1 MKISRE
7 LVGGLSHLGRRK
19 KDHAATM
26 TRTPTRRRTGTK
38 GTLTKKICQE
48 CGKAEDASKH
58 IRYSNDLDNPVKH
71 AFVPEVEIPKM
82 GSLWWVARER
92 HSLVSNFY
100 VASKLLLTRSPF
112 KDSRVNEEVYW
123 RDAQDRRRICNDDFW
138 HRAGGPRL
146 KPGGGPVRIWITPGW
161 WERV

>member
-82 GSLWWVARER
+82 GSLWWVARDLR
-92 HSLVSNFY
+92 N
-100 VASKLLLTRSPF
+100 
-112 KDSRVNEEVYW
+112 DSTFGYYCICRVKPRNVDGVGWTPIKRAVEP
-123 RDAQDRRRICNDDFW
+123 DLW
-138 HRAGGPRL
+138 HFLGLPRL
-146 KPGGGPVRIWITPGW
+146 LPGAGPVRIRILERW